1 VAIETGRGLL
11 VACLRAAGWPVYAIN
26 PMAASRYR
34 NRHSVARKK
43 SDVGVA
49 FVLAKIVRTDL
60 ASHRCLPADCELAQ
74 AVAVLPHIRP
84 GAMPC
89 AGLRSNR
96 SRKNGDDTHW

>member
-1 VAIETGRGLL
+1 
-11 VACLRAAGWPVYAIN
+11 
-26 PMAASRYR
+26 MAASRYR
-34 NRHSVARKK
+34 NRHSVARKT
-43 SDVGVA
+43 SDAGDA

-60 ASHRCLPADCELAQ
+60 ASQRCLPAHSELAQ

-84 GAMPC
+84 GVMPC